1 LIVLSKH
8 AKSLRYARR
17 PDYASTQRILTCAF
31 QDDPNEMVKIA
42 HQLVEQPDVEAAV
55 RVGDVFAL
63 LIEFYHSQGNMQ
75 QAYVLIEK
83 MRERKIILNP
93 CAMAPTRLARCL
105 RHTATRLTSAFV
117 DTSTR
122 SSSNRCTLQW
132 GSLIWTQLVHCPGR
146 AAEKLMKTSRRICNP
161 SVTTSCRGAG

>member
-1 LIVLSKH
+1 
-8 AKSLRYARR
+8 
-17 PDYASTQRILTCAF
+17 
-31 QDDPNEMVKIA
+31 MVKIA

-93 CAMAPTRLARCL
+93 CAL
-105 RHTATRLTSAFV
+105 
-117 DTSTR
+117 
-122 SSSNRCTLQW
+122 
-132 GSLIWTQLVHCPGR
+132 
-146 AAEKLMKTSRRICNP
+146 
-161 SVTTSCRGAG
+161 